1 VSCLVCATRG
11 GPGSRASQ
19 EKAITYAAEQKSEL
33 IFLYVV
39 DISMI
44 EEVDNKLKIALLY
57 ELSWLGRVI
66 LRIAQKRADNAQIV
80 SEIVI
85 REGTVKDEICQFLEE
100 RSADLLLLG
109 APRGT
114 TTAIFGDDSIDLFA
128 QEIKETSGV
137 PVEIVRPEEIQE
149 E

>member
-1 VSCLVCATRG
+1 MSCLVCATRG

-19 EKAITYAAEQKSEL
+19 EKAIAYAAERKSEL

-39 DISMI
+39 DINSI
-44 EEVDNKLKIALLY
+44 EEVDNSMKIALLN

-85 REGTVKDEICQFLEE
+85 RKGTVKDEISQFLKE

-114 TTAIFGDDSIDLFA
+114 TTAIFGDDSIELFA
-128 QEIKETSGV
+128 QEISKTSGV
-137 PVEIVRPEEIQE
+137 PVEIIRPKEIQE
-149 E
+149 Q